1 MKPSSPVPHSGIPLP
16 LFCGKRF
23 RHHNDWPVYN
33 STIHFNMKFINY
45 LLPLLLISAF
55 ILESDAWWRSRR
67 RRRSSVST
75 GCSTAPRALARTSR
89 DGCTSPYT
97 NLETCT
103 YRCLFG
109 YIKVS
114 GSTIRTC
121 YNGRWT
127 GTNLVCG
134 TRSQITCPHAP
145 TGNAN
150 VRDSG
155 VSQCAPP
162 YTQGEIC
169 DYTCI
174 TGYNRV
180 TGTRARICRNGAW
193 TGSGLVCTRAGA
205 AGCRGSPPT
214 VRNTI
219 RSGCTAPYGQAESCH
234 YRCIPG
240 WSRVSGSTYRRCSF
254 GHWLGTDLVCRY
266 TATLP
271 CSAPPIRTWSY
282 MYGCLPL
289 FTHGERCSFACRRG
303 APRTGSP
310 TRTCNNGVW
319 SGTPLECV
327 LPYQ

>member
-1 MKPSSPVPHSGIPLP
+1 MKPSSPVPHSGAPLL

-23 RHHNDWPVYN
+23 LHHNDWPVYN
-33 STIHFNMKFINY
+33 STIHFNMRFINY
-45 LLPLLLISAF
+45 VLPLLLISAF

-180 TGTRARICRNGAW
+180 TGTRAIAVVMEH
-193 TGSGLVCTRAGA
+193 GLGVVWSVLERGQLA
-205 AGCRGSPPT
+205 AG
-214 VRNTI
+214 
-219 RSGCTAPYGQAESCH
+219 
-234 YRCIPG
+234 
-240 WSRVSGSTYRRCSF
+240 
-254 GHWLGTDLVCRY
+254 GHRQPCGTPSEAGV
-266 TATLP
+266 P
-271 CSAPPIRTWSY
+271 
-282 MYGCLPL
+282 
-289 FTHGERCSFACRRG
+289 
-303 APRTGSP
+303 PRTDKRRAVTTGAFLGGLEYPEVP
-310 TRTCNNGVW
+310 TDVA
-319 SGTPLECV
+319 V
-327 LPYQ
+327 LVTG